1 MFFEKLVLVLVSAI
15 CVLPVG
21 IGDGG
26 RMIRPVPQ
34 DDRPFL
40 NEIYLEKEDLH
51 MDLEHVSL
59 DEAEDRLLM
68 IDLDTMG
75 IRNKDEED
83 DICRIGEKEYVFD
96 VPEGFMANE
105 SWPCEVIGLN
115 DEGVMYTFIS
125 VLHDDIESG
134 QYIEVVEG
142 VYEFI
147 DYDSLEGHMFGYVNW
162 RYCETGVDDVYLME
176 SDWDWDFEGDVFVID
191 KSDHVELDEFVA
203 VCKSFKSAEI

>member
-1 MFFEKLVLVLVSAI
+1 MFFEKLVFVLVG
-15 CVLPVG
+15 LGLFFPFG
-21 IGDGG
+21 FGDSDEA
-26 RMIRPVPQ
+26 IRPVPQ
-34 DDRPFL
+34 EDRSFL
-40 NEIYLEKEDLH
+40 DEINLEKEDLH

-59 DEAEDRLLM
+59 GEAEDRLLM

-83 DICRIGEKEYVFD
+83 YICRIGEKEYVFD
-96 VPEGFMANE
+96 VPEGFMISG
-105 SWPCEVIGLN
+105 SWPCEVVGLN

-125 VLHDDIESG
+125 VLHDDVESG

-162 RYCETGVDDVYLME
+162 RYCDTGLDGVYLVE
-176 SDWDWDFEGDVFVID
+176 SDWDLEGNVFVID